1 MSYILD
7 ALKKSEEERQ
17 RGKVPS
23 FSASVDAPVS
33 TAKKSNIW
41 PIVTLVVVAMNA
53 ALILFFWN
61 RSTPEIDAV
70 SESGDNVAQMDAVVE
85 PPRAE
90 EQKKPVVKQGA
101 YMPQLDE
108 LPDEQRM
115 GIPDLSF
122 SSHMY
127 SSRPQYRSIIINGKR
142 LKEGQFFNREIQVV
156 EITDSGVIL
165 SNGQTEFEVD
175 ILGRWAE

>member
-7 ALKKSEEERQ
+7 ALRKSEEERR
-17 RGKVPS
+17 RGKVPD

-33 TAKKSNIW
+33 ARKKNNVW
-41 PIVTLVVVAMNA
+41 PIITLVVVAINA
-53 ALILFFWN
+53 GLILFFWN
-61 RSTPEIDAV
+61 QPASV
-70 SESGDNVAQMDAVVE
+70 SPSSADEEAALAQEEEVEAAQPAEVVE
-85 PPRAE
+85 
-90 EQKKPVVKQGA
+90 KKQVPNAA

-108 LPDEQRM
+108 LPDDQRM

-127 SSRPQYRSIIINGKR
+127 SSRPEFRSIIINGKR
-142 LKEGQFFNREIQVV
+142 LKEGQHFNRELQVV

-165 SNGQTEFEVD
+165 SNGRTEFEVD